1 MNNGINFFNF
11 HWADLT
17 NPSFEKILSVT
28 QVVDFMINQGGKILI
43 HCHAGM
49 GRTALLVGTYL
60 VYSGIAKDDQ
70 EAIAITKKS
79 RGKCFGKTYNVTFMK
94 KFNEKLKELRMIFP
108 FIPVPGSKIN
118 L

>member
-1 MNNGINFFNF
+1 
-11 HWADLT
+11 
-17 NPSFEKILSVT
+17 
-28 QVVDFMINQGGKILI
+28 MINQGGKILI

-60 VYSGIAKDDQ
+60 LYSGIAKDDQ
-70 EAIAITKKS
+70 EAIAITRKS
-79 RGKCFGKTYNVTFMK
+79 RGKCFGKSYNVTFMK
-94 KFNEKLKELRMIFP
+94 KFYEKLKELRTIFP